1 MYIFWRSNL
10 EIILIFTGYTY
21 VHENE
26 AKSISKT
33 TLFFE
38 DEVKNAASA
47 KYYKQRSERE
57 KIQIKQTVQ
66 FSQLLINSIIL
77 SSLLV
82 EFLQWITI
90 E

>member
-1 MYIFWRSNL
+1 L

-47 KYYKQRSERE
+47 KYYKQRCERE
-57 KIQIKQTVQ
+57 NSKSNKQC
-66 FSQLLINSIIL
+66 NSV
-77 SSLLV
+77 SY
-82 EFLQWITI
+82 
-90 E
+90 

>member
-1 MYIFWRSNL
+1 LTFKLGNNL
-10 EIILIFTGYTY
+10 NIYRVYY

-47 KYYKQRSERE
+47 KYYKQRIERE
-57 KIQIKQTVQ
+57 LGKFKSNSAIQGNLK
-66 FSQLLINSIIL
+66 
-77 SSLLV
+77 
-82 EFLQWITI
+82 
-90 E
+90 